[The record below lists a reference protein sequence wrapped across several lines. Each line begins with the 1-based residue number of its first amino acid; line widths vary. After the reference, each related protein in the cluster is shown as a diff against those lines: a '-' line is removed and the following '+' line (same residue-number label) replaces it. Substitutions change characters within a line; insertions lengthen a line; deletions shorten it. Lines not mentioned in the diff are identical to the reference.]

1 MNKFDVLRCTQGS
14 MTSFDP
20 LTPEN
25 FPKYAEEGLTYE
37 EAAKIF
43 SEAGLSIEKVVVDPK
58 RSFQKMYYADFES
71 GQYFDV
77 HLGREWLLDE
87 QLGLKLYAKQ
97 DAGAKLLAKRD
108 WETFYFIAVPTP
120 MQIYDFQRRYKSIEP
135 ERVFSVWSGIHQHMD
150 YANGQWNPKILDY
163 VFDHALEEKDLP
175 LNENGTVTVYRGGGK
190 LSQPVERA
198 LSWSTNRINAL
209 WFANRSGRGQAVY
222 VGEVRPENVIA
233 YFGSFREENE
243 VLVRPGKVENVRKLD
258 LIPVTEE
265 TMVRLLAPVLPELT
279 RYGSLVPKYGYNPEG
294 LFRYHGRDHILRVL
308 TLTLIYFYGS
318 GDRLS
323 KRDKAILIYF
333 ALLHDV
339 GRDNEKKDPGH
350 GKKSVVKILSENLSV
365 PGIEFTRTER
375 DIAYLLIR
383 YHSRPDNDGYAA
395 IRNNRKWSEEDRKRI
410 THLYQICKD
419 MDGLD
424 RVRFNGLDM
433 DMLRTPFA
441 KRLPLVAGALLEEE
455 ISEYIKQ
462 SKKMFGGADAQ
473 KQTE

>member
-1 MNKFDVLRCTQGS
+1 M
-14 MTSFDP
+14 
-20 LTPEN
+20 
-25 FPKYAEEGLTYE
+25 
-37 EAAKIF
+37 
-43 SEAGLSIEKVVVDPK
+43 
-58 RSFQKMYYADFES
+58 
-71 GQYFDV
+71 
-77 HLGREWLLDE
+77 
-87 QLGLKLYAKQ
+87 
-97 DAGAKLLAKRD
+97 
-108 WETFYFIAVPTP
+108 
-120 MQIYDFQRRYKSIEP
+120 
-135 ERVFSVWSGIHQHMD
+135 
-150 YANGQWNPKILDY
+150 
-163 VFDHALEEKDLP
+163 
-175 LNENGTVTVYRGGGK
+175 VTVYRGGGK
-190 LSQPVERA
+190 LSQPVELA

-209 WFANRSGRGQAVY
+209 RFANRSGRGQAVY
-222 VGEVRPENVIA
+222 VGDVRPENVIA

-258 LIPVTEE
+258 LIPVTEG

-323 KRDKAILIYF
+323 QRDKAILIYF

-383 YHSRPDNDGYAA
+383 YHSRSDDDGFAA
-395 IRNNRKWSEEDRKRI
+395 IRNNRKWSEEDRRRI

-462 SKKMFGGADAQ
+462 SQKMFGSADAQ
-473 KQTE
+473 KQTK